1 MNPFGYPPQIHRSG
15 RATSHVSFFLGCLQT
30 SDEHITVAQ
39 CLLPCANLAGCVIVT
54 TPQEVS
60 LIDVRKEIVFCSKVN
75 LPILGV
81 IENMSG
87 FVAPAGSLGFFDGH
101 GRSVTR
107 QALDLLNE
115 RFGGGVRVEGELLF
129 AEAGAVKAMCQTYG
143 VPWLGSIAQD
153 IELSKATE
161 HGRLVE
167 QEGSNTVA
175 GQMESIVNALISTID
190 CLGKTVG

>member
-1 MNPFGYPPQIHRSG
+1 
-15 RATSHVSFFLGCLQT
+15 LQT

-81 IENMSG
+81 VENMSG
-87 FVAPAGSLGFFDGH
+87 FVAPVGALNFSDVQ
-101 GRSVTR
+101 GRNVTR
-107 QALDLLNE
+107 EALQMLSE
-115 RFGGGVRVEGELLF
+115 RFGGGLRVEGELLY
-129 AEAGAVKAMCQTYG
+129 AEAGAVKAMADEYG

-153 IELSKATE
+153 IEMSKATE
-161 HGRLVE
+161 QGRLIE
-167 QEGSNTVA
+167 QDGSVTVA
-175 GQMESIVNALISTID
+175 GQVESIVCSLIARCEESHCRRDLGDRHDAKGST
-190 CLGKTVG
+190 